1 MNSFLEKVIDDVK
14 IRTTNSSSR
23 SFILPNKR
31 SAKYFKKLLLR
42 KTKKAVFVP
51 DILSIDTFIT
61 KVSGLDEADEKT
73 LIFTLYESYIELDN
87 NNKKTP
93 FADFS
98 AWGRK
103 LLRDVSEIE
112 QNLLSPQLI
121 LKELIEINKI
131 NNWTKQ
137 DLPNKESPLFW
148 EILPKLYSL
157 FRKKLIDN
165 ETGTKG
171 MCYSEAKEN
180 LEHYKEANVNLEHV
194 FVGLNALSKSE
205 ELIIQELLDFNNGEI
220 YWDID
225 KEFLKNKDHGATFF
239 IRQYRNGW
247 KRFKKNPFKWEG
259 ENYKAP
265 KKINIIGTPKLLGQ
279 AKEISR
285 VLSSFDRKKLKN
297 TAVVLGEE
305 ALIGPVL
312 NYNALPLKD
321 VEITVRTKLSLEEFK
336 TLIEEIFEIQQSP
349 KELTTE
355 QGFKRLQFSRV
366 FNNAFSEFKKED
378 MRQHKIINP
387 LLQTWRSSNQA
398 IDSITDLLI
407 YIRKQLKKGTIE
419 FLNTEYCIR
428 SLEETQ
434 RLANRF
440 SFFKDL
446 KILKSAIF
454 SSLENATLGF
464 ENNEDAK
471 VKIMGI
477 LESRALDFE
486 NVIISSVNEGTLPKG
501 KMHGSLIPYD
511 LRKKH
516 GLLTYSE
523 RDAIYTYHFY
533 RLITRA
539 KNIFLIYNNYNEGVM
554 GGEKSRFI
562 HQIELEE
569 KHPVFVENNGPKI
582 FTEKE
587 DRILEKSPEVIIRLN
602 EIAKKGFSPSTL
614 GQYIKNQEEFY
625 YKTLLNIYE
634 FEEDGI
640 NPRTI
645 GVVFHESIEEIYR
658 PLVGRKINK
667 RDMLKAQS
675 VIEEKIKGAF
685 LKNGLAN
692 LKKGKALIVYEVIK
706 NGITTLIKNEIKD
719 IESGN
724 EIELVALEAKMS
736 CELGIKELASPV
748 KLRGTVDRIDK
759 RNGSLRIIDYKTG
772 LIRPNEVVIKNMD
785 SCFDLANIKSMQLMC
800 YALMYFKNF
809 PKCSNVEA
817 GLVSLRDLRKGVMKF
832 GIKQMGKDK
841 DYLIDT
847 RKIVEFEKKLK
858 QLIIEIMNPKINFKK
873 ATEA

>member
-171 MCYSEAKEN
+171 MCYAEAKEN

-259 ENYKAP
+259 ENYKVP